1 VMPRNYDLTGRYE
14 DPDMVI
20 VDYLLREVTPPS
32 PPGFAE
38 RLAVVRKL
46 AGHMSDRQIGERIG
60 RDQRTVLRWRRRWQ
74 IPGLRKGQ
82 FNGATRPVDP
92 ILPGKARQG
101 M

>member
-1 VMPRNYDLTGRYE
+1 MPRNYDLADRYI

-20 VDYLLREVTPPS
+20 VDYLLRGVTPPS

-46 AGHMSDRQIGERIG
+46 SGSMSDRQIGERIG
-60 RDQRTVLRWRRRWQ
+60 RDKRTVQRWRRRWN
-74 IPGLRKGQ
+74 ITGLRRGV
-82 FNGATRPVDP
+82 FNGATRPVEP
-92 ILPGKARQG
+92 ILLGKRRQG